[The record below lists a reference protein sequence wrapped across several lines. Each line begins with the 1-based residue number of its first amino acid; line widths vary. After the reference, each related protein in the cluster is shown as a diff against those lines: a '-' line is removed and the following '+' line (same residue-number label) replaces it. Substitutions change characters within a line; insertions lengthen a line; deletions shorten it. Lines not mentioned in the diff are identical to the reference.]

1 MKFSLSLHT
10 YVLLLSTSPSL
21 RHRSLCRRTLT
32 GTAPMK
38 LRPPMGA
45 DIPGD
50 ALECHNST
58 STMNMGDVIYKNIL
72 ESDYFRRGW
81 SLVPSLPLALSVCLA
96 LALVA
101 LSKSL
106 SGASSLSVAPLSL
119 SVAPLV
125 SPWRPPPLVSM
136 LTCLSL
142 LGGVDDATLFD
153 RS

>member
-1 MKFSLSLHT
+1 
-10 YVLLLSTSPSL
+10 
-21 RHRSLCRRTLT
+21 
-32 GTAPMK
+32 MK

-81 SLVPSLPLALSVCLA
+81 SHVPSLPLALSVL
-96 LALVA
+96 L
-101 LSKSL
+101 SL
-106 SGASSLSVAPLSL
+106 SWLSLSL

-125 SPWRPPPLVSM
+125 SPWCPPPLVSM

-142 LGGVDDATLFD
+142 LVGVDDATLFD